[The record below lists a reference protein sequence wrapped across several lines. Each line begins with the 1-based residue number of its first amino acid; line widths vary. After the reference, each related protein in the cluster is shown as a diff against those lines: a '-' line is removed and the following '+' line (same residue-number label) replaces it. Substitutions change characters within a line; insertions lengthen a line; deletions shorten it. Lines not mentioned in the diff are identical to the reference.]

1 MDLVWETGSALT
13 GLLCQGPEVSSGIV
27 TLFPGLASL
36 PGAGAQEGLCCYG
49 SVGETKEGLGAVD
62 FDRFTSLLWSLL
74 TFHLAFAF
82 MTFRALSR
90 KPAEKMNFSSTG
102 GSGLL

>member
-13 GLLCQGPEVSSGIV
+13 RLLCQGPEVSSGIV
-27 TLFPGLASL
+27 TPFPGLASL
-36 PGAGAQEGLCCYG
+36 PGASAQEGLCCYG
-49 SVGETKEGLGAVD
+49 SVGGTKEGLGAVD
-62 FDRFTSLLWSLL
+62 LDRFTSLLWSLL
-74 TFHLAFAF
+74 TFLLAFAF

-90 KPAEKMNFSSTG
+90 KPAEKNFSSTS